1 MPGMVS
7 RSTRPLLGL
16 AVDDGSASDLL
27 LTTSASA
34 AEVVALDARTGEPR
48 WSAEAT
54 PEDWDLLLDDRLIT
68 TFGDDL
74 VAVDTRTGKRLWTAP
89 DDLRARRP
97 LLTDGHVVLFATG
110 YDDQEPILTAVDI
123 TDGRV
128 LWTAAGPPGTVAFFE
143 IGRRLIALQQEQ
155 MTRLG

>member
-1 MPGMVS
+1 M
-7 RSTRPLLGL
+7 L
-16 AVDDGSASDLL
+16 
-27 LTTSASA
+27 
-34 AEVVALDARTGEPR
+34 
-48 WSAEAT
+48 
-54 PEDWDLLLDDRLIT
+54 
-68 TFGDDL
+68 
-74 VAVDTRTGKRLWTAP
+74 DTRTGRRLWTAA
-89 DDLRARRP
+89 DDPQVDRP
-97 LLTDGHVVLFATG
+97 VLTDGHVVIFPTG